1 MYSHTPAYKFG
12 SLSALMCPSKPT
24 NSFNKE
30 SWKCYELKILGL
42 RLVFLID
49 QSLVIVDLMGS

>member
-1 MYSHTPAYKFG
+1 MCSITPAYKVE

-24 NSFNKE
+24 NSFNKK
-30 SWKCYELKILGL
+30 SGKLHELKIFGL
-42 RLVFLID
+42 KLVLLVN